1 MKLKKSLKKPEKA
14 PAKKLSKPLKKSSG
28 KKSYGDWPDT
38 DYTLVDTSVE
48 GDGYPRVSRFVPPG
62 TMRKVFNDKRP
73 VHTFMTVMPNDLRVA
88 WDICGYCVNWVGCCT
103 CTNGVSAPRSVEYI
117 YDSIVA
123 EMAGEEWSP
132 SHPNYRIGTIQ
143 QMRRSGASSSRL
155 RMPKISDTEERP
167 KKLLSKKT
175 SSEPLPEEAF
185 DNEKLRKVAKG
196 LAKKAET
203 SLNQKLKKM
212 EGAGKSK
219 KLLKRKS

>member
-28 KKSYGDWPDT
+28 KYLFSDWPDT
-38 DYTLVDTSVE
+38 DYTLIDTSVE

-73 VHTFMTVMPNDLRVA
+73 VHSFVTVMPDGLRVA
-88 WDICGYCVNWVGCCT
+88 WDICGYCASWVGCCT
-103 CTNGVSAPRSVEYI
+103 CANGVSAPRSVEYI
-117 YDSIVA
+117 YDSTVA
-123 EMAGEEWSP
+123 SMAGEEWTP
-132 SHPNYRIGTIQ
+132 NHPNYKLGTIQ
-143 QMRRSGASSSRL
+143 QMRRSGTSSTRL
-155 RMPKISDTEERP
+155 RMPKQNTSGESP
-167 KKLLSKKT
+167 KKLLKKT

-185 DNEKLRKVAKG
+185 DSEKLRKVAKG